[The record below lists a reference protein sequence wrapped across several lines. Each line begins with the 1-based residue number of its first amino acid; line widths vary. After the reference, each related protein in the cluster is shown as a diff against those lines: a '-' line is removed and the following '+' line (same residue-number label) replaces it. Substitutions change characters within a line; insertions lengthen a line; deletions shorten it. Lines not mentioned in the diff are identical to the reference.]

1 MDKKKF
7 AERAAIYFRRCGGV
21 LMYFENIE
29 AGSLFAIR
37 LTTDFNTIVVF
48 QIDSNEPI
56 EYKNILKHVDKN
68 LKSEKD
74 TNLILEQTGSAE
86 LLLDDNGKKYW
97 RILDNSSKDSY
108 DLNPGD
114 ALLLNPGAFQT
125 GTKINILE
133 LTS

>member
-1 MDKKKF
+1 
-7 AERAAIYFRRCGGV
+7 
-21 LMYFENIE
+21 MYFENIK

-37 LTTDFNTIVVF
+37 FKTDFNTIVVF
-48 QIDSNEPI
+48 QINSDDPI

-74 TNLILEQTGSAE
+74 TNLLEQTGSAE
-86 LLLDDNGKKYW
+86 LLLDDDGKKYW

>member
-21 LMYFENIE
+21 YTYFENIK

-37 LTTDFNTIVVF
+37 LKTDFNTIVVF
-48 QIDSNEPI
+48 QINSDDPI

-74 TNLILEQTGSAE
+74 TNIILEQTDSAK

-108 DLNPGD
+108 DLNH
-114 ALLLNPGAFQT
+114 
-125 GTKINILE
+125 
-133 LTS
+133 

>member
-1 MDKKKF
+1 
-7 AERAAIYFRRCGGV
+7 
-21 LMYFENIE
+21 MYFENIE

-97 RILDNSSKDSY
+97 RILNNSSKDSY